1 MSKSD
6 EYDAAAQQA
15 GPSREGEEGDSG
27 TGTPAATD
35 KVTRGTGPDA
45 GGPGHHAKGPCR
57 DGEVG
62 NGGGGTPPGTDPP
75 PLGD

>member
-6 EYDAAAQQA
+6 EHDAAAHQA
-15 GPSREGEEGDSG
+15 GPAREGEVGDSG
-27 TGTPAATD
+27 TGVPGATD

-45 GGPGHHAKGPCR
+45 GRPGHHAKGPSR

-62 NGGGGTPPGTDPP
+62 SGGGGTPPGTDPP
-75 PLGD
+75 PRGD